1 MSRITHGFKDGKG
14 PSDMKKTF
22 LYNAK
27 FTQQLFDIIE
37 ATNKDVK
44 PTAYMVE
51 QLFKDNAQ
59 RRDDM
64 IMHLRQKVQLQK

>member
-27 FTQQLFDIIE
+27 FT
-37 ATNKDVK
+37 
-44 PTAYMVE
+44 
-51 QLFKDNAQ
+51 
-59 RRDDM
+59 
-64 IMHLRQKVQLQK
+64 